1 MRAIDRKGHVKFKLV
16 VSSAFCNTPH
26 VMINALKIQHVPAT
40 EELPQEGVRRVI
52 DGEERVF
59 YDGYWIKVYK
69 VPADTLEAKKRL
81 IDALTRRL
89 FNHTEHGLNI
99 PGTRLNEARTAFA
112 SETEPT
118 RRRIKGAMLAG
129 ALFNRAA
136 DIFRKLVELQACGI
150 EILSDNPLMRE
161 CGRCLLE
168 AMELGRNVLHRSGE
182 EGIDELWGE
191 PFRAFSIP
199 LEDFYESRYIKIGQ
213 TMRDID
219 RIAQCMIIN
228 LSHLPA
234 FQGVESAIIDLAN
247 AAKIKTETLRTDP
260 DIFDVWAI
268 MVTAG
273 ERLATLKPNLVS
285 VEEDAPRHD
294 VAEGLLLIRQGRDL
308 IFYITRARTPMP
320 KSTREFMSRCETY
333 LSTGHAPLTLFRQ
346 D

>member
-1 MRAIDRKGHVKFKLV
+1 MSPAIPLV
-16 VSSAFCNTPH
+16 LPEQHNQSDTP
-26 VMINALKIQHVPAT
+26 A
-40 EELPQEGVRRVI
+40 EGTRRII
-52 DGEERVF
+52 DGAERVF
-59 YDGYWIKVYK
+59 YDGYWIKVYV

-99 PGTRLNEARTAFA
+99 PGTRLGEARLAFER
-112 SETEPT
+112 ETDPA

-136 DIFRKLVELQACGI
+136 DIFRKLVELQTCGI

-168 AMELGRNVLHRSGE
+168 AMELGKNVLHRSGE

-219 RIAQCMIIN
+219 RIAAAMIGN
-228 LSHLPA
+228 LARLPA
-234 FQGVESAIIDLAN
+234 FTAAEPAIIELAST
-247 AAKIKTETLRTDP
+247 AKIKTETLRTDP
-260 DIFDVWAI
+260 DIFDVWSS

-273 ERLATLKPNLVS
+273 ERLINLVPQPTAATGCS
-285 VEEDAPRHD
+285 VCHDAM
-294 VAEGLLLIRQGRDL
+294 EGLHLLRQGRDL

-320 KSTREFMSRCETY
+320 KSTREYISRCEIY
-333 LSTGHAPLTLFRQ
+333 RETGHAPLAFFCH

>member
-1 MRAIDRKGHVKFKLV
+1 MINVLPIDRHTVDDAPPEEG
-16 VSSAFCNTPH
+16 SRRI
-26 VMINALKIQHVPAT
+26 IN
-40 EELPQEGVRRVI
+40 
-52 DGEERVF
+52 GEERVY
-59 YDGYWIKVYK
+59 YDGYWIKAYQ

-99 PGTRLNEARTAFA
+99 PGTRLAEARAAFEA
-112 SETEPT
+112 EEDVA

-219 RIAQCMIIN
+219 RIANCMIANIAR
-228 LSHLPA
+228 LPA
-234 FQGVESAIIDLAN
+234 FAGAEPVILDLAR

-273 ERLATLKPNLVS
+273 ERLDALTPNPLDCNCS
-285 VEEDAPRHD
+285 VEHD
-294 VAEGLLLIRQGRDL
+294 IAVGLQLLRQGRDL

-320 KSTREFMSRCETY
+320 KSTREFVERCE
-333 LSTGHAPLTLFRQ
+333 SFHSNGHAPMTHFRQ

>member
-1 MRAIDRKGHVKFKLV
+1 MINVLKIDRVP
-16 VSSAFCNTPH
+16 NQEDTP
-26 VMINALKIQHVPAT
+26 
-40 EELPQEGVRRVI
+40 EEGVRRLI

-99 PGTRLNEARTAFA
+99 PGTRLAEARSSFE
-112 SETEPT
+112 SETDPA
-118 RRRIKGAMLAG
+118 RRRVKGAMLAG

-219 RIAQCMIIN
+219 RIAKCMIAN
-228 LSHLPA
+228 LAQLPA

-273 ERLATLKPNLVS
+273 ERLANLTPHPVAACS
-285 VEEDAPRHD
+285 DGVCHD
-294 VAEGLLLIRQGRDL
+294 CGEGLQLIRQGRDL

-320 KSTREFMSRCETY
+320 KSTREFISRCETY
-333 LSTGHAPLTLFRQ
+333 LQTGHAPLASYRQ

>member
-1 MRAIDRKGHVKFKLV
+1 
-16 VSSAFCNTPH
+16 
-26 VMINALKIQHVPAT
+26 MINVLQLDRVSDQEKT
-40 EELPQEGVRRVI
+40 LPVEGVRRI
-52 DGEERVF
+52 INGEERVF
-59 YDGYWIKVYK
+59 YDGYWIKAYK

-99 PGTRLNEARTAFA
+99 PGTRLAEARSAFEQ
-112 SETEPT
+112 ETEPAK
-118 RRRIKGAMLAG
+118 RRIKGAMLAG

-219 RIAQCMIIN
+219 LIARCMITN
-228 LSHLPA
+228 LAQLPA
-234 FQGVESAIIDLAN
+234 FMGAESAIVDLAN

-260 DIFDVWAI
+260 DIFDVWSI

-273 ERLATLKPNLVS
+273 ERLDNLTPNPVPAGS
-285 VEEDAPRHD
+285 ERIPHDA
-294 VAEGLLLIRQGRDL
+294 AEGLQLFRQGRDL

-320 KSTREFMSRCETY
+320 KSTRDFISRCETY
-333 LSTGHAPLTLFRQ
+333 RETGHAPLAFFRQ

>member
-1 MRAIDRKGHVKFKLV
+1 
-16 VSSAFCNTPH
+16 
-26 VMINALKIQHVPAT
+26 MINVLQLNRVPN
-40 EELPQEGVRRVI
+40 QEDTPVEGARRII
-52 DGEERVF
+52 DGEERVY
-59 YDGYWIKVYK
+59 YDGYWIKAYK

-99 PGTRLNEARTAFA
+99 PGTRLAEARSTFEA
-112 SETEPT
+112 ETDPA
-118 RRRIKGAMLAG
+118 RRRVKGAMLAG

-182 EGIDELWGE
+182 EGLDELWGE

-219 RIAQCMIIN
+219 LIARCMITN
-228 LSHLPA
+228 LAHLPA
-234 FQGVESAIIDLAN
+234 FAGAESAIVDLAN

-273 ERLATLKPNLVS
+273 ERLDNLTPHPVATDSETV
-285 VEEDAPRHD
+285 RHD
-294 VAEGLLLIRQGRDL
+294 TAEGLQLFRQGRDL

-320 KSTREFMSRCETY
+320 KSTRDFISRCEAY
-333 LSTGHAPLTLFRQ
+333 RATGHAPLAFFRQ

>member
-1 MRAIDRKGHVKFKLV
+1 MINVYALDRKL
-16 VSSAFCNTPH
+16 NEED
-26 VMINALKIQHVPAT
+26 QPA
-40 EELPQEGVRRVI
+40 EGTRRLF

-59 YDGYWIKVYK
+59 YDGYWIKTYP

-99 PGTRLNEARTAFA
+99 PGTRLAEAREKYLA
-112 SETEPT
+112 ETDPT
-118 RRRIKGAMLAG
+118 RKRIKGAMLAG

-136 DIFRKLVELQACGI
+136 DIFRKLVELQACGV
-150 EILSDNPLMRE
+150 EINSDNPLMRE
-161 CGRCLLE
+161 CGGCLLE
-168 AMELGRNVLHRSGE
+168 AMELGRCVLHRSGE

-219 RIAQCMIIN
+219 RIARTMIAN
-228 LSHLPA
+228 LASLPA
-234 FQGVESAIIDLAN
+234 FAGIEPAIVDLAN
-247 AAKIKTETLRTDP
+247 AARIKTETLRTDP
-260 DIFDVWAI
+260 DIFDVWAV

-273 ERLATLKPNLVS
+273 ERLANLTPHPVS
-285 VEEDAPRHD
+285 ADETP
-294 VAEGLLLIRQGRDL
+294 VAHNIADGLQLIRQGRDL
-308 IFYITRARTPMP
+308 IFYVTRARTPMP
-320 KSTREFMSRCETY
+320 KSLREYIERCETY
-333 LSTGHAPLTLFRQ
+333 FATGSAPFTPSYLP

>member
-1 MRAIDRKGHVKFKLV
+1 
-16 VSSAFCNTPH
+16 
-26 VMINALKIQHVPAT
+26 MINVLQLDRVSDQDNSPPA
-40 EELPQEGVRRVI
+40 EGIRRII
-52 DGEERVF
+52 DGEERVY

-99 PGTRLNEARTAFA
+99 PGTRLAEARAAFEGESDPA
-112 SETEPT
+112 K
-118 RRRIKGAMLAG
+118 RRIKGAMLAG
-129 ALFNRAA
+129 SLFNRAA

-168 AMELGRNVLHRSGE
+168 AMELGKNVLHRSGE

-219 RIAQCMIIN
+219 RIARCMITN
-228 LSHLPA
+228 LAQLPA
-234 FQGVESAIIDLAN
+234 FVGAEAAIIELAN

-260 DIFDVWAI
+260 DIFDVWAV

-273 ERLATLKPNLVS
+273 ERLDNLSPVPVAAVS
-285 VEEDAPRHD
+285 ENIRHD
-294 VAEGLLLIRQGRDL
+294 AAEGLQLFRQGRDL

-320 KSTREFMSRCETY
+320 KSTQEFISRCETY
-333 LSTGHAPLTLFRQ
+333 RETGHAPLASFRQ